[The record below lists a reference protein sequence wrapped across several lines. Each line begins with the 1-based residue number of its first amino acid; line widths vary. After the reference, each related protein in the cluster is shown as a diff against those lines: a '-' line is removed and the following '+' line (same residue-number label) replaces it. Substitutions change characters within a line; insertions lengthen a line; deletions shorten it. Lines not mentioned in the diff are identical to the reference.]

1 MASPRPSIIYTRM
14 RSLLLFSLFA
24 AVALA
29 DGPKDNIPTAVR
41 PIPPTDKA
49 VALPE
54 ADKVSLTKE
63 LAELRT
69 AIDAAAKAQAKNP
82 RLEEFLPDLEIF
94 HKATDWAG
102 RYNEYFNKAEFKV
115 AHDLIAE
122 GKARAAAFQKGETPW
137 TRQTGLVVRGYKS
150 KIDGS
155 VQPYG
160 MVIPDNYA
168 GSLMRLDFWCHG
180 RGETLSEL
188 AFLKDRRSNV
198 GQIPATNR
206 LVLHLYGRYCC
217 ANKFAG
223 EVDLWEAYAHARKS
237 YNIDDDRLFIRGFSM
252 GGAAVWQFGAHYTD
266 RWCAI
271 SPGAGFS
278 ETPEFLKVF
287 QSEEVNRIPSWQ
299 KTLWSWY
306 NATDVAV
313 NFTNAPTIAY
323 SGEIDGQK
331 QAADIMAR
339 YLAKENIE
347 LTHIIGPKTAH
358 KFHPDAFAEVERRL
372 DIIAAAG
379 RNRMPKEVSFV
390 TYFLRYHRMHWVQVD
405 RLETHWQPA
414 RVDAKVIDERHVIV
428 QTKNVAAL
436 TLDMPAGFAPQSVRE
451 TTMVKIDGQDIEA
464 VRATSERSWTAKFS
478 RVNGKWALSAGPDE
492 SVLAKKHGL
501 SGPVDDAFMDAFTFV
516 APTGQPLNAKVGGW
530 VKSEMERAVFEWR
543 RQFRGLAPVKNDA
556 QVKDEDIA
564 KSNLIL
570 WGDPSSNA
578 VLAKIVAKLPITW
591 TAEKLVVNGKTYAAG
606 DHAPILIYP
615 NPLNPQKY
623 VVINSGF
630 TYREYDYLNNARQIA
645 KLPDWAVIDLNTA
658 PDTQNPGK
666 VEDAGFFDEVW
677 QFRASK

>member
-1 MASPRPSIIYTRM
+1 M
-14 RSLLLFSLFA
+14 
-24 AVALA
+24 AVAAFA

-49 VALPE
+49 LALPE
-54 ADKVSLTKE
+54 ADKASLPKE
-63 LAELRT
+63 LAELRI

-82 RLEEFLPDLEIF
+82 RLEEYLPDLEIF
-94 HKATDWAG
+94 YKSVDWAVK
-102 RYNEYFNKAEFKV
+102 YNEFFNKGEFKS
-115 AHDLIAE
+115 AHDLIVE
-122 GKARAAAFQKGETPW
+122 GKARTAFFLKGETPW
-137 TRQTGLVVRGYKS
+137 TKQTGLVVRGYKS

-160 MVIPDNYA
+160 MVIPENYS

-180 RGETLSEL
+180 RGEVLTELS
-188 AFLKDRRSNV
+188 FLNDRRKNI
-198 GQIPATNR
+198 GQIPANNR

-223 EVDLWEAYAHARKS
+223 EMDLWEAYAHARKS
-237 YNIDDDRLFIRGFSM
+237 YNIDDDRLMIRGFSM

-306 NATDVAV
+306 NATDVAA
-313 NFTNAPTIAY
+313 NFVNAPTIAY

-347 LTHIIGPKTAH
+347 LTHIIGPKTPH
-358 KFHPDAFAEVERRL
+358 RFHPDSFAEIERRL

-390 TYFLRYHRMHWVQVD
+390 TYFLRYNRMHWVQVD
-405 RLETHWQPA
+405 RMENHWQMA
-414 RVDAKVIDERHVIV
+414 RVDAKTVDERNVVV
-428 QTKNVAAL
+428 QTKNVSAL
-436 TLDMPAGFAPQSVRE
+436 TLDMPVGFAPQSLRE
-451 TTMVKIDGQDIEA
+451 KTMVKIDGQDIDA
-464 VRATSERSWTAKFS
+464 GRATSERSWTAKFA
-478 RVNGKWALSAGPDE
+478 RQNGKWALIQGLDE
-492 SVLAKKHGL
+492 AVIAKKHGL
-501 SGPVDDAFMDAFTFV
+501 SGPIDDAFMDAFLFV
-516 APTGQPLNAKVGGW
+516 APSGQPINAKVGAW
-530 VKSEMERAVFEWR
+530 TKAEMERGSFEWR
-543 RQFRGLAPVKNDA
+543 RQFRGLAPAKKDA
-556 QVKDEDIA
+556 DVKDEDIA
-564 KSNLIL
+564 KNNLIL

-591 TAEKLVVNGKTYAAG
+591 TAEKLVVNGKTYGAG

-615 NPLNPQKY
+615 NPLNPARY
-623 VVINSGF
+623 VVINSSF

-645 KLPDWAVIDLNTA
+645 KLPDWAVVDLNTA
-658 PDTQNPGK
+658 PDSQNPGK
-666 VEDAGFFDEVW
+666 VEDAGFFNDGW
-677 QFRASK
+677 NFAGAR

>member
-1 MASPRPSIIYTRM
+1 M
-14 RSLLLFSLFA
+14 RHILPLVLM
-24 AVALA
+24 AVAAFA

-49 VALPE
+49 LALPE
-54 ADKVSLTKE
+54 ADKASLPKE
-63 LAELRT
+63 LAELRV

-82 RLEEFLPDLEIF
+82 RLEEYLPDLEIF
-94 HKATDWAG
+94 YKSVDWAVK
-102 RYNEYFNKAEFKV
+102 YNEFFNKGEFKS
-115 AHDLIAE
+115 AHDLIVE
-122 GKARAAAFQKGETPW
+122 GKARTAFFLKGETPW
-137 TRQTGLVVRGYKS
+137 TKQTGLVVRGYKS

-160 MVIPDNYA
+160 MVIPENYS

-180 RGETLSEL
+180 RGEVLTELS
-188 AFLKDRRSNV
+188 FLNDRRKNI
-198 GQIPATNR
+198 GQLPANNR

-223 EVDLWEAYAHARKS
+223 EMDLWEAYAHARKS
-237 YNIDDDRLFIRGFSM
+237 YNIDDDRLMIRGFSM

-306 NATDVAV
+306 NATDVAA
-313 NFTNAPTIAY
+313 NFVNAPTIAY

-347 LTHIIGPKTAH
+347 LTHIIGPKTPH
-358 KFHPDAFAEVERRL
+358 RFHPDSFAEIERRL

-390 TYFLRYHRMHWVQVD
+390 TYFLRYNRMHWVQVD
-405 RLETHWQPA
+405 RMENHWQMA
-414 RVDAKVIDERHVIV
+414 RVDAKTVDERNVVV
-428 QTKNVAAL
+428 QTKNVSAL
-436 TLDMPAGFAPQSVRE
+436 TLDMPVGFAPQSLRE
-451 TTMVKIDGQDIEA
+451 KTMVKIDGQDIDA
-464 VRATSERSWTAKFS
+464 GRATSERSWTAKFA
-478 RVNGKWALSAGPDE
+478 RQNGKWALIQGLDE
-492 SVLAKKHGL
+492 AVIAKKHGL
-501 SGPVDDAFMDAFTFV
+501 SGPIDDAFMDAFLFV
-516 APTGQPLNAKVGGW
+516 APSGQPINAKVGAW
-530 VKSEMERAVFEWR
+530 TKAEMERGSFEWR
-543 RQFRGLAPVKNDA
+543 RQFRGLAPAKKDA
-556 QVKDEDIA
+556 DVKDEDIA
-564 KSNLIL
+564 KNNLIL

-591 TAEKLVVNGKTYAAG
+591 TAEKLVVNGKTYSAG

-615 NPLNPQKY
+615 NPLNPARY
-623 VVINSGF
+623 VVINSSF

-645 KLPDWAVIDLNTA
+645 KLPDWAVVDLNTA
-658 PDTQNPGK
+658 PDSQNPGK
-666 VEDAGFFDEVW
+666 VEDAGFFNDGW
-677 QFRASK
+677 NFAGAR

>member
-1 MASPRPSIIYTRM
+1 M
-14 RSLLLFSLFA
+14 RSLLLLSLL
-24 AVALA
+24 AVTALA

-54 ADKVSLTKE
+54 ADKVALTKE
-63 LAELRT
+63 LAELRA

-82 RLEEFLPDLEIF
+82 RLEEFLPDLEIY
-94 HKATDWAG
+94 HKAVDWAG
-102 RYNEYFNKAEFKV
+102 KYNEYFNKSEFKV

-122 GKARAAAFQKGETPW
+122 GKSRAASFLKGETPW
-137 TRQTGLVVRGYKS
+137 TRQTGLVVRGYRS

-160 MVIPDNYA
+160 MVIPDNYS
-168 GSLMRLDFWCHG
+168 GSPSRLDFWCHG

-188 AFLKDRRSNV
+188 AFLKDRRANV

-306 NATDVAV
+306 NATDVAA

-390 TYFLRYHRMHWVQVD
+390 TYFLRYNRMHWVQVD
-405 RLETHWQPA
+405 RLENHWQAA
-414 RVDAKVIDERHVIV
+414 RVDAKVVDDRNVV
-428 QTKNVAAL
+428 VTTKNVTAL

-451 TTMVKIDGQDIEA
+451 KTLVKIDGQDVDA
-464 VRATSERSWTAKFS
+464 VRATSERSWTAKFA
-478 RVNGKWALSAGPDE
+478 RVNGKWSLSAGPDE
-492 SVLAKKHGL
+492 SILSKKHGL

-530 VKSEMERAVFEWR
+530 VKSEMDRAVFEWR
-543 RQFRGLAPVKNDA
+543 RQFRGVAPVKTDA

-564 KSNLIL
+564 KGNLIL

-591 TAEKLVVNGKTYAAG
+591 TAEKLIVNGKTYAAG

-645 KLPDWAVIDLNTA
+645 KLPDWAVVDLNTA

-666 VEDAGFFDEVW
+666 VEEAGFFDEGW
-677 QFRASK
+677 QFRATK

>member
-14 RSLLLFSLFA
+14 RSLLLLSLFA

-188 AFLKDRRSNV
+188 AFLKDRRANV

-217 ANKFAG
+217 ANKVAG

-492 SVLAKKHGL
+492 TLLAKKHGL

-530 VKSEMERAVFEWR
+530 VKSEMDRAVFEWR

-578 VLAKIVAKLPITW
+578 VLAKIVAKLPIIW

-645 KLPDWAVIDLNTA
+645 KLPDWAVVDLNTA

-677 QFRASK
+677 QFRTSK

>member
-14 RSLLLFSLFA
+14 RSLLLLSLFA

-69 AIDAAAKAQAKNP
+69 AIDAAVKAQAKNP

-188 AFLKDRRSNV
+188 AFLKDRRANV

-677 QFRASK
+677 QFRTSK

>member
-1 MASPRPSIIYTRM
+1 M
-14 RSLLLFSLFA
+14 RSLLLLSLLA
-24 AVALA
+24 ITALA

-54 ADKVSLTKE
+54 ADKVSLAKE
-63 LAELRT
+63 LGELRT

-82 RLEEFLPDLEIF
+82 RLEEFLPDLEIY
-94 HKATDWAG
+94 HKSVDWAV
-102 RYNEYFNKAEFKV
+102 RFNEFFNKSEFKA
-115 AHDLIAE
+115 AHDLVAE
-122 GKARAAAFQKGETPW
+122 GKARAASFQKGETPW
-137 TRQTGLVVRGYKS
+137 TRQTGLVVRGYRS

-160 MVIPDNYA
+160 MVIPDNYS
-168 GSLMRLDFWCHG
+168 GSLSRLDFWCHG
-180 RGETLSEL
+180 RGEVLTEL
-188 AFLKDRRSNV
+188 AFLKDRRANV
-198 GQIPATNR
+198 GQIPANNR

-237 YNIDDDRLFIRGFSM
+237 YNIDDDRLLIRGFSM

-271 SPGAGFS
+271 NPGAGFS

-299 KTLWSWY
+299 KTLWAWY

-313 NFTNAPTIAY
+313 NFVNAPTIAY

-358 KFHPDAFAEVERRL
+358 KFHPEAFAEIERRL
-372 DIIAAAG
+372 DIVAAAG

-390 TYFLRYHRMHWVQVD
+390 TYFLRYNRMHWVQVD
-405 RLETHWQPA
+405 RMENHWQPA
-414 RVDAKVIDERHVIV
+414 RVDAKVIDDRNIVV

-436 TLDMPAGFAPQSVRE
+436 TLDMAVGFAPQSLRE
-451 TTMVKIDGQDIEA
+451 KTIVKIDGQDVEA
-464 VRATSERSWTAKFS
+464 GRATSERSWTAKFA
-478 RVNGKWALSAGPDE
+478 RQNGKWALSAGPDE
-492 SVLAKKHGL
+492 SILAKKHGL

-530 VKSEMERAVFEWR
+530 VKAEMERGAFEWR
-543 RQFRGLAPVKNDA
+543 RQFRGVAPMKNDT

-578 VLAKIVAKLPITW
+578 LLAKIVAKLPITW
-591 TAEKLVVNGKTYAAG
+591 TAEKLVVNGKTYTAG
-606 DHAPILIYP
+606 DHAPIMVYP

-645 KLPDWAVIDLNTA
+645 KLPDWAVVDLNTP

-666 VEDAGFFDEVW
+666 VEDAGFFDEAW
-677 QFRASK
+677 QFRTSK

>member
-1 MASPRPSIIYTRM
+1 M
-14 RSLLLFSLFA
+14 RSFLLLSLFA
-24 AVALA
+24 AAALA

-54 ADKVSLTKE
+54 ADKVSLAKE
-63 LAELRT
+63 LAELRV

-82 RLEEFLPDLEIF
+82 RLEEFLPDLEIY

-102 RYNEYFNKAEFKV
+102 KYNEYFNKAEFKV

-122 GKARAAAFQKGETPW
+122 GKARAASFLKGETPW
-137 TRQTGLVVRGYKS
+137 TRQTGLVVRGYRS

-160 MVIPDNYA
+160 MVIPDNYS
-168 GSLMRLDFWCHG
+168 GSLSRLDFWCHG

-188 AFLKDRRSNV
+188 AFLKDRRANV

-299 KTLWSWY
+299 KTLWAWY

-313 NFTNAPTIAY
+313 NFVNAPTIAY

-358 KFHPDAFAEVERRL
+358 KFHPDSFAEVERRL

-390 TYFLRYHRMHWVQVD
+390 TYVLRYNRMHWVQVD
-405 RLETHWQPA
+405 RLESHWQPA
-414 RVDAKVIDERHVIV
+414 RVDAKVIDERHVV
-428 QTKNVAAL
+428 VLTKNVNAL

-451 TTMVKIDGQDIEA
+451 TTTVKIDGQDIEA
-464 VRATSERSWTAKFS
+464 VRATSERSWTAKFA
-478 RVNGKWALSAGPDE
+478 RVNGKWALSTGPDE
-492 SVLAKKHGL
+492 TLLAKKHGL

-530 VKSEMERAVFEWR
+530 VKSEMDRAVFEWR
-543 RQFRGLAPVKNDA
+543 RQFRGLAPVKNDT

-606 DHAPILIYP
+606 DHAPIMVYP

-645 KLPDWAVIDLNTA
+645 KLPDWAVVDLNTA

-666 VEDAGFFDEVW
+666 VEDAGFFDEAW

>member
-1 MASPRPSIIYTRM
+1 M
-14 RSLLLFSLFA
+14 RSLLLLSLFA

-188 AFLKDRRSNV
+188 AFLKDRRANV

>member
-14 RSLLLFSLFA
+14 RSLLLLSLFA

-188 AFLKDRRSNV
+188 AFLKDRRANV

>member
-1 MASPRPSIIYTRM
+1 M
-14 RSLLLFSLFA
+14 RSLLLLALFA
-24 AVALA
+24 AAALA
-29 DGPKDNIPTAVR
+29 DGPKDNIPAAVR

-54 ADKVSLTKE
+54 ADKVSLDKE
-63 LAELRT
+63 LTELRV

-82 RLEEFLPDLEIF
+82 RLEELLADIEIY
-94 HKATDWAG
+94 HKAVDWAG
-102 RYNEYFNKAEFKV
+102 RYNEYFNKGEFKT
-115 AHDLIAE
+115 AHDLVAE
-122 GKARAAAFQKGETPW
+122 GKGRAESFLKGETPW
-137 TRQTGLVVRGYKS
+137 TKQTGLVVRGYKS

-160 MVIPDNYA
+160 MVIPDNYS

-188 AFLKDRRSNV
+188 SFLGDRRKNV
-198 GQIPATNR
+198 GQLPATNR

-223 EVDLWEAYAHARKS
+223 EIDLWEAYAHARKS

-271 SPGAGFS
+271 NPGAGFS

-287 QSEEVNRIPSWQ
+287 QSEEVSRIPSWQ

-306 NATDVAV
+306 NATDVAA

-339 YLAKENIE
+339 TLAKENIE

-358 KFHPDAFAEVERRL
+358 RLHPDSLAEIERRL
-372 DIIAAAG
+372 NIIASAG

-390 TYFLRYHRMHWVQVD
+390 TYFLRYNRMHWVQVD
-405 RLETHWQPA
+405 RLENHWQQA
-414 RVDAKVIDERHVIV
+414 RVDAKAVDDRTVV
-428 QTKNVAAL
+428 VRTKNVTAL
-436 TLDMPAGFAPQSVRE
+436 TLDMPAGFAPQSLRE
-451 TTMVKIDGQDIEA
+451 KTVVKIDGQDVEA
-464 VRATSERSWTAKFS
+464 VRATSERSWTAQFA
-478 RVNGKWALSAGPDE
+478 RQNGKWVLSQGLDE
-492 SVLAKKHGL
+492 SVVAKKHGL
-501 SGPVDDAFMDAFTFV
+501 SGPIDDAFMDTFLFV
-516 APTGQPLNAKVGGW
+516 TPTGQPLNAKVGGW
-530 VKSEMERAVFEWR
+530 VKSEMDHATREWR
-543 RQFRGLAPVKNDA
+543 RQFRGLAPVKADT
-556 QVKDEDIA
+556 QVKEDDVA
-564 KSNLIL
+564 KNNLIL
-570 WGDPSSNA
+570 WGDPQSNA

-591 TAEKLVVNGKTYAAG
+591 TAEKLVVDGKTYGAG
-606 DHAPILIYP
+606 DHAPVLIYP
-615 NPLNPQKY
+615 NPLNPTRY
-623 VVINSGF
+623 VVINSSF

-645 KLPDWAVIDLNTA
+645 KLPDWAVVDLNTA

-666 VEDAGFFDEVW
+666 VEAAGFFNDAW
-677 QFRASK
+677 RFSSAR

>member
-1 MASPRPSIIYTRM
+1 M
-14 RSLLLFSLFA
+14 RSLLLLSLFA
-24 AVALA
+24 ATALA
-29 DGPKDNIPTAVR
+29 DGPKDNIPAAVR

-54 ADKVSLTKE
+54 VDKVSLAKE
-63 LAELRT
+63 LTELRV

-82 RLEEFLPDLEIF
+82 RLEEFLADIEIF
-94 HKATDWAG
+94 HKAVDWAG
-102 RYNEYFNKAEFKV
+102 RYNEYFNKGEFKT

-122 GKARAAAFQKGETPW
+122 GKGRAESFLKGETPW
-137 TRQTGLVVRGYKS
+137 TKQTGLVVRGYKS

-160 MVIPDNYA
+160 MVIPENYS

-188 AFLKDRRSNV
+188 SFLGDRRKNV
-198 GQIPATNR
+198 GQLPATNR

-271 SPGAGFS
+271 NPGAGFS

-287 QSEEVNRIPSWQ
+287 QSEEVSRIPAWQ
-299 KTLWSWY
+299 KTLWAWY
-306 NATDVAV
+306 NATDVAA

-358 KFHPDAFAEVERRL
+358 RLYPDSLAEIERRL
-372 DIIAAAG
+372 NIIASAG

-390 TYFLRYHRMHWVQVD
+390 TYFLRYNRMHWVQVD
-405 RLETHWQPA
+405 RLENHWQQA
-414 RVDAKVIDERHVIV
+414 RVDAKVVDDRTVVV
-428 QTKNVAAL
+428 QTKNITAL
-436 TLDMPAGFAPQSVRE
+436 TLDMPAGFAPQSLRE
-451 TTMVKIDGQDIEA
+451 KTVVKIDGQDVEA
-464 VRATSERSWTAKFS
+464 VRATSERSWVAQFA
-478 RVNGKWALSAGPDE
+478 RQNGKWVLSQGLDE
-492 SVLAKKHGL
+492 SVVAKKHGL
-501 SGPVDDAFMDAFTFV
+501 SGPIDDAFMDAFLFV
-516 APTGQPLNAKVGGW
+516 TPTGHPLNAKVGGW
-530 VKSEMERAVFEWR
+530 VKSEMDHATGEWR
-543 RQFRGLAPVKNDA
+543 RQFRGLAPVKKDA
-556 QVKDEDIA
+556 DVKDEDIA
-564 KSNLIL
+564 KNNLIL
-570 WGDPSSNA
+570 WGDPQSNA

-591 TAEKLVVNGKTYAAG
+591 TAEKLVVDGKTYAAG
-606 DHAPILIYP
+606 DHAPVLIYP
-615 NPLNPQKY
+615 NPLNPTRY

-645 KLPDWAVIDLNTA
+645 KLPDWAVVDLNTA

-666 VEDAGFFDEVW
+666 VEAAGFFNDAW
-677 QFRASK
+677 RFSSAR

>member
-1 MASPRPSIIYTRM
+1 M
-14 RSLLLFSLFA
+14 RSLLILPLLA
-24 AVALA
+24 AVLLA

-49 VALPE
+49 LALPE
-54 ADKVSLTKE
+54 ADKASLPKE

-82 RLEEFLPDLEIF
+82 RLEEFLADIEIF
-94 HKATDWAG
+94 HKAVDWAVK
-102 RYNEYFNKAEFKV
+102 YNEFFNKGEFKTS
-115 AHDLIAE
+115 HELIAE
-122 GKARAAAFQKGETPW
+122 GKARAAAFLKGETPW
-137 TRQTGLVVRGYKS
+137 TKQTGPVVRGYKS
-150 KIDGS
+150 RIDGS

-160 MVIPDNYA
+160 MVIPENYA
-168 GSLMRLDFWCHG
+168 GAPMRLDFWCHG
-180 RGETLSEL
+180 RGEVLTELS
-188 AFLKDRRSNV
+188 FLGDRRKNI
-198 GQIPATNR
+198 GQIPPTNR

-223 EVDLWEAYAHARKS
+223 EVDLWEAYAHARKT
-237 YNIDDDRLFIRGFSM
+237 YNIDDDRLMIRGFSM

-287 QSEEVNRIPSWQ
+287 QSEEVNRIPAWQ
-299 KTLWSWY
+299 KTLWAWY

-313 NFTNAPTIAY
+313 NFVNAPTVAY

-358 KFHPDAFAEVERRL
+358 KFHPDSFAEIERRL

-379 RNRMPKEVSFV
+379 RNRMPKEVSFA
-390 TYFLRYHRMHWVQVD
+390 TYFLRYNRMHWVQVD
-405 RLETHWQPA
+405 RLENHWQPA
-414 RVDAKVIDERHVIV
+414 RVDAKTVDERTIVV
-428 QTKNVAAL
+428 QTKNVTAL
-436 TLDMPAGFAPQSVRE
+436 TLDMPAGFAPQSLREKTIVR
-451 TTMVKIDGQDIEA
+451 IDGQDVEA
-464 VRATSERSWTAKFS
+464 VRATSERSWTAKFA
-478 RVNGKWALSAGPDE
+478 RQNGKWVLTQGLDE

-501 SGPVDDAFMDAFTFV
+501 SGPVDDAFMDAFLYVT
-516 APTGQPLNAKVGGW
+516 PTGQPLNAKVGGW
-530 VKSEMERAVFEWR
+530 VKSEMERANFEWR
-543 RQFRGLAPVKNDA
+543 RQFRGLAPVKTDA

-564 KSNLIL
+564 RNNLIL
-570 WGDPSSNA
+570 WGDPQSNA
-578 VLAKIVAKLPITW
+578 LLARIIAKLPITW
-591 TAEKLVVNGKTYAAG
+591 TAEKLVVNGKTYQAG

-615 NPLNPQKY
+615 NPLNPERY
-623 VVINSGF
+623 VVINSSF

-645 KLPDWAVIDLNTA
+645 KIPDWAVVDLNTA
-658 PDTQNPGK
+658 PDSQNPGK
-666 VEDAGFFDEVW
+666 VEDAGFFNDAW
-677 QFRASK
+677 HFAAAR

>member
-1 MASPRPSIIYTRM
+1 M
-14 RSLLLFSLFA
+14 RSLLLLSLFA
-24 AVALA
+24 ATALA
-29 DGPKDNIPTAVR
+29 DGPKDNIPAAVR

-54 ADKVSLTKE
+54 VDKVSLAKE
-63 LAELRT
+63 LTELRV

-82 RLEEFLPDLEIF
+82 RLEEFLADIEIF
-94 HKATDWAG
+94 HKAVDWAG
-102 RYNEYFNKAEFKV
+102 RYNEYFNKGEFKT

-122 GKARAAAFQKGETPW
+122 GKGRAESFLKGETPW
-137 TRQTGLVVRGYKS
+137 TKQTGLVVRGYKS

-160 MVIPDNYA
+160 MVIPENYS

-188 AFLKDRRSNV
+188 SFLGDRRKNV
-198 GQIPATNR
+198 GQLPATNR

-271 SPGAGFS
+271 NPGAGFS

-287 QSEEVNRIPSWQ
+287 QSEEVSRIPAWQ
-299 KTLWSWY
+299 KTLWAWY
-306 NATDVAV
+306 NATDVAA

-358 KFHPDAFAEVERRL
+358 RLHPDSLAEIERRL
-372 DIIAAAG
+372 NIIASAG

-390 TYFLRYHRMHWVQVD
+390 TYFLRYNRMHWVQVD
-405 RLETHWQPA
+405 RLENHWQQA
-414 RVDAKVIDERHVIV
+414 RVDAKVVDDRTVVV
-428 QTKNVAAL
+428 QTKNITAL
-436 TLDMPAGFAPQSVRE
+436 TLDMPAGFAPQSLRE
-451 TTMVKIDGQDIEA
+451 KTVVKIDGQDVEA
-464 VRATSERSWTAKFS
+464 VRATSERSWVAQFA
-478 RVNGKWALSAGPDE
+478 RQNGKWVLSQGLDE
-492 SVLAKKHGL
+492 SVVAKKHGL
-501 SGPVDDAFMDAFTFV
+501 SGPIDDAFMDAFLFV
-516 APTGQPLNAKVGGW
+516 TPTGHPLNAKVGGW
-530 VKSEMERAVFEWR
+530 VKSEMDHATGEWR
-543 RQFRGLAPVKNDA
+543 RQFRGLAPVKKDA
-556 QVKDEDIA
+556 DVKDEDIA
-564 KSNLIL
+564 KNNLIL
-570 WGDPSSNA
+570 WGDPQSNA

-591 TAEKLVVNGKTYAAG
+591 TAEKLVVDGKTYAAG
-606 DHAPILIYP
+606 DHAPVLIYP
-615 NPLNPQKY
+615 NPLNPTRY

-645 KLPDWAVIDLNTA
+645 KLPDWAVVDLNTA

-666 VEDAGFFDEVW
+666 VEAAGFFNDAW
-677 QFRASK
+677 RFSSAR

>member
-1 MASPRPSIIYTRM
+1 M
-14 RSLLLFSLFA
+14 RSLLLLSLFA
-24 AVALA
+24 ATALA
-29 DGPKDNIPTAVR
+29 DGPKDNIPAAVR

-54 ADKVSLTKE
+54 VDKVSLAKE
-63 LAELRT
+63 LTELRV

-82 RLEEFLPDLEIF
+82 RLEEFLADIEIF
-94 HKATDWAG
+94 HKAVDWAG
-102 RYNEYFNKAEFKV
+102 RYNEYFNKGEFKT

-122 GKARAAAFQKGETPW
+122 GKGRAESFLKGETPW
-137 TRQTGLVVRGYKS
+137 TKQTGLVVRGYKS

-160 MVIPDNYA
+160 MVIPENYS

-188 AFLKDRRSNV
+188 SFLGDRRKNV
-198 GQIPATNR
+198 GQLPATNR

-271 SPGAGFS
+271 NPGAGFS

-287 QSEEVNRIPSWQ
+287 QSEEVSRIPAWQ
-299 KTLWSWY
+299 KTLWAWY
-306 NATDVAV
+306 NATDVAA

-358 KFHPDAFAEVERRL
+358 RLHPDSLAEIERRL
-372 DIIAAAG
+372 NIIASAG

-390 TYFLRYHRMHWVQVD
+390 TYFLRYNRMHWVQVD
-405 RLETHWQPA
+405 RLENHWQQA
-414 RVDAKVIDERHVIV
+414 RVDAKVVDDRTVVV
-428 QTKNVAAL
+428 QTKNITAL
-436 TLDMPAGFAPQSVRE
+436 TLDMPAGFAPQSLRE
-451 TTMVKIDGQDIEA
+451 KTVVKIDGQDVEA
-464 VRATSERSWTAKFS
+464 VRATSERSWVAQFA
-478 RVNGKWALSAGPDE
+478 RQNGKWVLSQGLDE
-492 SVLAKKHGL
+492 SVVAKKHGL
-501 SGPVDDAFMDAFTFV
+501 SGPIDDAFMDAFLFV
-516 APTGQPLNAKVGGW
+516 TPTGHPLNAKVGGW
-530 VKSEMERAVFEWR
+530 VKSEMDHATGEWR
-543 RQFRGLAPVKNDA
+543 RQFRGLAPVKKDA
-556 QVKDEDIA
+556 DVKDEDIA
-564 KSNLIL
+564 KNNLIL
-570 WGDPSSNA
+570 WGDPQSNA

-591 TAEKLVVNGKTYAAG
+591 TAEKLVVDGKTYAAG
-606 DHAPILIYP
+606 DHAPVLIYP
-615 NPLNPQKY
+615 NPLNPTRY

-645 KLPDWAVIDLNTA
+645 KLPDWAVVDLNTA

-666 VEDAGFFDEVW
+666 VEAAGFFNDAW
-677 QFRASK
+677 RFSFAR

>member
-1 MASPRPSIIYTRM
+1 M
-14 RSLLLFSLFA
+14 RSLLLLSLL
-24 AVALA
+24 AVTALA

-54 ADKVSLTKE
+54 AEKVALTKE
-63 LAELRT
+63 LTELRS
-69 AIDAAAKAQAKNP
+69 AIDVAAKAQAKNP
-82 RLEEFLPDLEIF
+82 RLEEFLPDLEIY
-94 HKATDWAG
+94 HKAVDWAG
-102 RYNEYFNKAEFKV
+102 KYNEYFNKGEFKV

-122 GKARAAAFQKGETPW
+122 GKSRAASFLKGETPW
-137 TRQTGLVVRGYKS
+137 ARQTGLVVRGYRS

-160 MVIPDNYA
+160 MVIPDNYS
-168 GSLMRLDFWCHG
+168 GSPSRLDFWCHG

-188 AFLKDRRSNV
+188 AFLKDRRANV

-306 NATDVAV
+306 NATDVAA

-358 KFHPDAFAEVERRL
+358 KFHPEAFAEVERRL

-390 TYFLRYHRMHWVQVD
+390 TYFLRYNRMHWVQVD
-405 RLETHWQPA
+405 RLENHWQAA
-414 RVDAKVIDERHVIV
+414 RVDAKVVDDRNVV
-428 QTKNVAAL
+428 VTTKNVTAL

-451 TTMVKIDGQDIEA
+451 KTLVKIDGQDVEA
-464 VRATSERSWTAKFS
+464 VRATSERSWTAKFA
-478 RVNGKWALSAGPDE
+478 RVNGKWSLSAGPDE
-492 SVLAKKHGL
+492 AILAKKHGL

-530 VKSEMERAVFEWR
+530 VKSEMDRAVFEWR
-543 RQFRGLAPVKNDA
+543 RQFRGVAPMKTDA

-564 KSNLIL
+564 KGNLIL

-591 TAEKLVVNGKTYAAG
+591 TAEKLIVNGRTYAAG
-606 DHAPILIYP
+606 DHAPILVYP

-645 KLPDWAVIDLNTA
+645 KLPDWAVVDLNTA

-666 VEDAGFFDEVW
+666 VEEAGFFDEAW
-677 QFRASK
+677 QFRAIK

>member
-1 MASPRPSIIYTRM
+1 M
-14 RSLLLFSLFA
+14 RSLLLLALFA
-24 AVALA
+24 AAALA
-29 DGPKDNIPTAVR
+29 DGPKDNIPAAVR

-54 ADKVSLTKE
+54 ADKVSLDKE
-63 LAELRT
+63 LTELRV

-82 RLEEFLPDLEIF
+82 RLEELLADIEIY
-94 HKATDWAG
+94 HKAVDWAG
-102 RYNEYFNKAEFKV
+102 RYNEYFNKGEFKT
-115 AHDLIAE
+115 AHDLVAE
-122 GKARAAAFQKGETPW
+122 GKGRAESFLKGETPW
-137 TRQTGLVVRGYKS
+137 TKQTGLVVRGYKS

-160 MVIPDNYA
+160 MVIPDNYS

-188 AFLKDRRSNV
+188 SFLGDRRKNV
-198 GQIPATNR
+198 GQLPATNR

-223 EVDLWEAYAHARKS
+223 EIDLWEAYAHARKS

-271 SPGAGFS
+271 NPGAGFS

-287 QSEEVNRIPSWQ
+287 QSEEVSRIPSWQ

-306 NATDVAV
+306 NATDVAA

-339 YLAKENIE
+339 TLAKENIE

-358 KFHPDAFAEVERRL
+358 RLHPDSLAEIERRL
-372 DIIAAAG
+372 NIIASAG

-390 TYFLRYHRMHWVQVD
+390 TYFLRYNRMHWVQVD
-405 RLETHWQPA
+405 RLENHWQQA
-414 RVDAKVIDERHVIV
+414 RVDAKAVDDRSVV
-428 QTKNVAAL
+428 VRTKNVTAL
-436 TLDMPAGFAPQSVRE
+436 TLDMPAGFAPQSLRE
-451 TTMVKIDGQDIEA
+451 KTVVKIDGQDVEA
-464 VRATSERSWTAKFS
+464 VRATSERSWTAQFA
-478 RVNGKWALSAGPDE
+478 RQNGKWVLSQGLDE
-492 SVLAKKHGL
+492 SVVAKKHGL
-501 SGPVDDAFMDAFTFV
+501 SGPIDDAFMDTFLFV
-516 APTGQPLNAKVGGW
+516 TPTGQPLNAKVGGW
-530 VKSEMERAVFEWR
+530 VKSEMDHATREWR
-543 RQFRGLAPVKNDA
+543 RQFRGLAPVKADT
-556 QVKDEDIA
+556 QVKEDDVA
-564 KSNLIL
+564 KNNLIL
-570 WGDPSSNA
+570 WGDPQSNA

-591 TAEKLVVNGKTYAAG
+591 TAEKLVVDGKTYGAG
-606 DHAPILIYP
+606 DHAPVLIYP
-615 NPLNPQKY
+615 NPLNPTRY
-623 VVINSGF
+623 VVINSSF

-645 KLPDWAVIDLNTA
+645 KLPDWAVVDLNTA

-666 VEDAGFFDEVW
+666 VEAAGFFNDAW
-677 QFRASK
+677 RFSSAR

>member
-1 MASPRPSIIYTRM
+1 M
-14 RSLLLFSLFA
+14 
-24 AVALA
+24 AVAAFA

-49 VALPE
+49 LALPE
-54 ADKVSLTKE
+54 ADKASLPKE
-63 LAELRT
+63 LAELRV

-82 RLEEFLPDLEIF
+82 RLEEYLPDLEIF
-94 HKATDWAG
+94 YKSVDWAVK
-102 RYNEYFNKAEFKV
+102 YNEFFNKGEFKS
-115 AHDLIAE
+115 AHDLIVE
-122 GKARAAAFQKGETPW
+122 GKARAAFFLKGETPW
-137 TRQTGLVVRGYKS
+137 TKQTGLVVRGYKS

-160 MVIPDNYA
+160 MVIPENYS

-180 RGETLSEL
+180 RGEVLTELS
-188 AFLKDRRSNV
+188 FLNDRRKNI
-198 GQIPATNR
+198 GQIPANNR

-223 EVDLWEAYAHARKS
+223 EMDLWEAYAHARKS
-237 YNIDDDRLFIRGFSM
+237 YNIDDDRLMIRGFSM

-306 NATDVAV
+306 NATDVAA
-313 NFTNAPTIAY
+313 NFVNAPTIAY

-347 LTHIIGPKTAH
+347 LTHIIGPKTPH
-358 KFHPDAFAEVERRL
+358 RFHPDSFAEIERRL

-390 TYFLRYHRMHWVQVD
+390 TYFLRYNRMHWVQVD
-405 RLETHWQPA
+405 RMENHWQMA
-414 RVDAKVIDERHVIV
+414 RVDAKTVDERNVVV
-428 QTKNVAAL
+428 QTKNVSAL
-436 TLDMPAGFAPQSVRE
+436 TLDMPVGFAPQSLRE
-451 TTMVKIDGQDIEA
+451 KTMVKIDGQDIDA
-464 VRATSERSWTAKFS
+464 GRATSERSWTAKFA
-478 RVNGKWALSAGPDE
+478 RQNGKWALIQGLDE
-492 SVLAKKHGL
+492 AVIAKKHGL
-501 SGPVDDAFMDAFTFV
+501 SGPIDDAFMDAFLFV
-516 APTGQPLNAKVGGW
+516 APSGQPINAKVGAW
-530 VKSEMERAVFEWR
+530 TKAEMERGSFEWR
-543 RQFRGLAPVKNDA
+543 RQFRGLAPAKKDA
-556 QVKDEDIA
+556 DVKDEDIA
-564 KSNLIL
+564 KNNLIL

-591 TAEKLVVNGKTYAAG
+591 TAEKLVVNGKTYGAG

-615 NPLNPQKY
+615 NPLNPARY
-623 VVINSGF
+623 VVINSSF

-645 KLPDWAVIDLNTA
+645 KLPDWAVVDLNTA
-658 PDTQNPGK
+658 PDSQNPGK
-666 VEDAGFFDEVW
+666 VEDAGFFNDGW
-677 QFRASK
+677 NFAGAR

>member
-1 MASPRPSIIYTRM
+1 M
-14 RSLLLFSLFA
+14 RSLLLLSLL
-24 AVALA
+24 AVTALA

-54 ADKVSLTKE
+54 AEKVALTKE
-63 LAELRT
+63 LTELRS
-69 AIDAAAKAQAKNP
+69 AIDVAAKAQAKNP
-82 RLEEFLPDLEIF
+82 RLEEFLPDLEIY
-94 HKATDWAG
+94 HKAVDWAG
-102 RYNEYFNKAEFKV
+102 KYNEYFNKGEFKV

-122 GKARAAAFQKGETPW
+122 GKSRAASFLKGETPW
-137 TRQTGLVVRGYKS
+137 ARQTGLVVRGYRS

-160 MVIPDNYA
+160 MVIPDNYS
-168 GSLMRLDFWCHG
+168 GSPSRLDFWCHG

-188 AFLKDRRSNV
+188 AFLKDRRANV

-306 NATDVAV
+306 NATDVAA

-339 YLAKENIE
+339 FLAKEYIE

-358 KFHPDAFAEVERRL
+358 KFHPEAFAEVERRL

-390 TYFLRYHRMHWVQVD
+390 TYFLRYNRMHWVQVD
-405 RLETHWQPA
+405 RLENHWQAA
-414 RVDAKVIDERHVIV
+414 RVDAKVVDDRNVV
-428 QTKNVAAL
+428 VTTKNVTAL

-451 TTMVKIDGQDIEA
+451 KTLVKIDGQDVEA
-464 VRATSERSWTAKFS
+464 VRATSERSWTAKFA
-478 RVNGKWALSAGPDE
+478 RVNGKWSLSAGPDE
-492 SVLAKKHGL
+492 AILAKKHGL

-530 VKSEMERAVFEWR
+530 VKSEMDRAVFEWR
-543 RQFRGLAPVKNDA
+543 RQFRGVAPMKTDA

-564 KSNLIL
+564 KGNLIL

-591 TAEKLVVNGKTYAAG
+591 TAEKLIVNGRTYAAG
-606 DHAPILIYP
+606 DHAPILVYP

-645 KLPDWAVIDLNTA
+645 KLPDWAVVDLNTA

-666 VEDAGFFDEVW
+666 VEEAGFFDEAW
-677 QFRASK
+677 QFRAIK

>member
-1 MASPRPSIIYTRM
+1 M
-14 RSLLLFSLFA
+14 RSLLLLALFA
-24 AVALA
+24 AAALA
-29 DGPKDNIPTAVR
+29 DGPKDNIPAAVR

-54 ADKVSLTKE
+54 ADKVSLDKE
-63 LAELRT
+63 LTELRV

-82 RLEEFLPDLEIF
+82 RLEELLADIEIY
-94 HKATDWAG
+94 HKAVDWAG
-102 RYNEYFNKAEFKV
+102 RYNEYFNKGEFKT
-115 AHDLIAE
+115 AHDLVAE
-122 GKARAAAFQKGETPW
+122 GKGRAESFLKGETPW
-137 TRQTGLVVRGYKS
+137 TKQTGLVVRGYKS

-160 MVIPDNYA
+160 MVIPDNYS

-188 AFLKDRRSNV
+188 SFLGDRRKNV
-198 GQIPATNR
+198 GQLPATNR

-223 EVDLWEAYAHARKS
+223 EIDLWEAYAHARKS

-271 SPGAGFS
+271 NPGAGFS

-287 QSEEVNRIPSWQ
+287 QSEEVSRIPSWQ

-306 NATDVAV
+306 NATDVAA

-339 YLAKENIE
+339 TLAKENIE

-358 KFHPDAFAEVERRL
+358 RLHPDSLAEIERRL
-372 DIIAAAG
+372 NIIASAG

-390 TYFLRYHRMHWVQVD
+390 TYFLRYNRMHWVQVD
-405 RLETHWQPA
+405 RLENHWQQA
-414 RVDAKVIDERHVIV
+414 RVDAKAVDDRTVV
-428 QTKNVAAL
+428 VRTKNVTAL
-436 TLDMPAGFAPQSVRE
+436 TLDMPAGFAPQSLRE
-451 TTMVKIDGQDIEA
+451 KTVVKIDGQDVEA
-464 VRATSERSWTAKFS
+464 VRATSERSWTAQFA
-478 RVNGKWALSAGPDE
+478 RQNGKWVLSQGLDE

-501 SGPVDDAFMDAFTFV
+501 SGPIDDAFMDTFLFV
-516 APTGQPLNAKVGGW
+516 TPTGQPLNAKVGGW
-530 VKSEMERAVFEWR
+530 VKSEMDHATREWR
-543 RQFRGLAPVKNDA
+543 RQFRGLAPVKADT
-556 QVKDEDIA
+556 QVKEDDVA
-564 KSNLIL
+564 KNNLIL
-570 WGDPSSNA
+570 WGDPQSNA

-591 TAEKLVVNGKTYAAG
+591 TAEKLVVDGKTYGAG
-606 DHAPILIYP
+606 DHAPVLIYP
-615 NPLNPQKY
+615 NPLNPTRY
-623 VVINSGF
+623 VVINSSF

-645 KLPDWAVIDLNTA
+645 KLPDWAVVDLNTA

-666 VEDAGFFDEVW
+666 VEAAGFFNDAW
-677 QFRASK
+677 RFSSAR

>member
-1 MASPRPSIIYTRM
+1 M
-14 RSLLLFSLFA
+14 RHLLPLVLM
-24 AVALA
+24 AVAAFA

-49 VALPE
+49 LALPD
-54 ADKVSLTKE
+54 ADKATLPKE
-63 LAELRT
+63 LTDLRV

-82 RLEEFLPDLEIF
+82 RLEEYLPDLEIF
-94 HKATDWAG
+94 YKSVDWAVK
-102 RYNEYFNKAEFKV
+102 YNEFFNKGEFKS
-115 AHDLIAE
+115 AHDLIIE
-122 GKARAAAFQKGETPW
+122 GKARAASFLKGETPW
-137 TRQTGLVVRGYKS
+137 TKQTGLVVRGYKS

-160 MVIPDNYA
+160 MVIPENYS
-168 GSLMRLDFWCHG
+168 GSQMRLDFWCHG
-180 RGETLSEL
+180 RGEVLTELS
-188 AFLKDRRSNV
+188 FLNDRRKNV
-198 GQIPATNR
+198 GQIPANNR

-223 EVDLWEAYAHARKS
+223 EMDLWEAYAHARKS
-237 YNIDDDRLFIRGFSM
+237 YNIDDDRLMIRGFSM

-271 SPGAGFS
+271 NPGAGFS

-306 NATDVAV
+306 NATDVAA
-313 NFTNAPTIAY
+313 NFVNAPTIAY

-358 KFHPDAFAEVERRL
+358 KFHPDAFAEIERRL
-372 DIIAAAG
+372 DIVAAAG

-390 TYFLRYHRMHWVQVD
+390 TYFLRYNRMHWVQVD
-405 RLETHWQPA
+405 RMENHWQMA
-414 RVDAKVIDERHVIV
+414 RVDAKTVDDRNVVV
-428 QTKNVAAL
+428 QTKNVSAL
-436 TLDMPAGFAPQSVRE
+436 TLDMPAGFAPQSLRE
-451 TTMVKIDGQDIEA
+451 KTIVKIDGQDIDA
-464 VRATSERSWTAKFS
+464 GRATSERSWTAKFA
-478 RVNGKWALSAGPDE
+478 RQNGKWALVQGLDE
-492 SVLAKKHGL
+492 ALVAKKHGL
-501 SGPVDDAFMDAFTFV
+501 SGPIDDAFMDAFLFV
-516 APTGQPLNAKVGGW
+516 APSGQPLNAKVGAW
-530 VKSEMERAVFEWR
+530 TKAEMERGSFEWR
-543 RQFRGLAPVKNDA
+543 RQFRGLAPTKKDA
-556 QVKDEDIA
+556 DVKDEDIA
-564 KSNLIL
+564 KNNLIL

-591 TAEKLVVNGKTYAAG
+591 TAEKLVVNGKIYSAG

-615 NPLNPQKY
+615 NPLNPARY
-623 VVINSGF
+623 VVINSSF

-645 KLPDWAVIDLNTA
+645 KLPDWAVVDLNTA
-658 PDTQNPGK
+658 PDSQNPGK
-666 VEDAGFFDEVW
+666 VEDAGFFNDVW
-677 QFRASK
+677 SFAGAR